1 MKTCFRRGST
11 MRRYLLPL
19 LALIALSCAG
29 CATDQR
35 NQALITTLNGY
46 ANTLRWA
53 DFQSAQQFVDPKVR
67 EAHPLTSLDLARFQQ
82 VRVTGYDEGAGPVPD
97 GENQVRQVVQISLV
111 NLNTQSERTVIDRQS
126 WRYDPQTK
134 RWWLMSGLPDITR
147 E

>member
-1 MKTCFRRGST
+1 
-11 MRRYLLPL
+11 MRRYLFPL
-19 LALIALSCAG
+19 LALVAMLCAG

-35 NQALITTLNGY
+35 NQALVTTLNAY
-46 ANTLRWA
+46 ASTLRWG
-53 DFQSAQQFVDPKVR
+53 DFRSAQQFIDPKVR
-67 EAHPLTSLDLARFQQ
+67 EANPVSSLDLARYEQ

-111 NLNTQSERTVIDRQS
+111 NVNTQSERTVVDRQS
-126 WRYDPQTK
+126 WRYDAQKK

>member
-1 MKTCFRRGST
+1 
-11 MRRYLLPL
+11 MRRYLFPL
-19 LALIALSCAG
+19 LALVAMLCAG

-35 NQALITTLNGY
+35 NQALVTTLNAY
-46 ANTLRWA
+46 ASTLRWG

-67 EAHPLTSLDLARFQQ
+67 EAHPLSSLDLARYGQ

-111 NLNTQSERTVIDRQS
+111 NVNTQSERTVVDRQS
-126 WRYDPQTK
+126 WRYDPDKK

>member
-1 MKTCFRRGST
+1 

-19 LALIALSCAG
+19 LALLALLCAG

-35 NQALITTLNGY
+35 NQALITTLNAY

-67 EAHPLTSLDLARFQQ
+67 EANPLSSLDMARFQQ

-97 GENQVRQVVQISLV
+97 GQNQVRQVVQISLV

-126 WRYDPQTK
+126 WRYDPEKK
-134 RWWLMSGLPDITR
+134 RWWLTSGLPDITR

>member
-1 MKTCFRRGST
+1 

-19 LALIALSCAG
+19 LALLALLCAG

-35 NQALITTLNGY
+35 NQALITTLNAY

-67 EAHPLTSLDLARFQQ
+67 EANPLSSLDMARFQQ

-97 GENQVRQVVQISLV
+97 GENRVRQVVQISLV

-126 WRYDPQTK
+126 WRYDPEKK
-134 RWWLMSGLPDITR
+134 RWWLTSGLPDITR

>member
-1 MKTCFRRGST
+1 
-11 MRRYLLPL
+11 MRRYLFPL
-19 LALIALSCAG
+19 LALVAMLCAG

-35 NQALITTLNGY
+35 NQALVTTLNAY
-46 ANTLRWA
+46 ASTLRWG

-67 EAHPLTSLDLARFQQ
+67 EAHPLRSLDLARYGQ

-111 NLNTQSERTVIDRQS
+111 NVNTQSERTVVDRQS
-126 WRYDPQTK
+126 WRYDPDKK

>member
-1 MKTCFRRGST
+1 
-11 MRRYLLPL
+11 MRRYLFP
-19 LALIALSCAG
+19 LIALVAMLCAG

-82 VRVTGYDEGAGPVPD
+82 VRVTGYDEGAGAVPD
-97 GENQVRQVVQISLV
+97 GENRVRQVVQISLV
-111 NLNTQSERTVIDRQS
+111 NLNTQSERTIVDRQS